1 METTT
6 NTPAKKG
13 NGLTIAI
20 VIVLALGIGT
30 AIAYKMSK
38 KKGTG
43 SGGNGDIASKLTGDA
58 RPKSGWTQAPKSE
71 YKRDNILN
79 IAQSVKEESNRL
91 VATISQGDAK
101 RLFGSEKATKVF
113 LPKPTGNKYNAS
125 PEILAKLQAKYGNGT
140 LYQKGANIT
149 EGFDYITDGGEKIFI
164 TMKDLFD
171 MAKMQND
178 IGDIMSSSFNS

>member
-1 METTT
+1 METT
-6 NTPAKKG
+6 TPAKKG
-13 NGLTIAI
+13 NGLMIAL
-20 VIVLALGIGT
+20 VLVLALGIGT

-43 SGGNGDIASKLTGDA
+43 SGGNGDIASKPTGDA

-113 LPKPTGNKYNAS
+113 LPKPSGIKYTSA
-125 PEILAKLQAKYGNGT
+125 PEIVEKLKVKYGSGQ
-140 LYQKGANIT
+140 LYQKGKTLT

-171 MAKMQND
+171 MAKMNND
-178 IGDIMSSSFNS
+178 TGDIMNSSFYNN